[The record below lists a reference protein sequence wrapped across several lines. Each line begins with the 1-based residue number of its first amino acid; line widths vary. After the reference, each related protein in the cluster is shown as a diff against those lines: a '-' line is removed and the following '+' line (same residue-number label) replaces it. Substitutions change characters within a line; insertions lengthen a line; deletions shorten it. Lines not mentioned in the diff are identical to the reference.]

1 MVADSPAAFPF
12 FYIAPSKLENAAVV
26 RKFLGPLT
34 TRQLEND
41 VPPIGNA
48 PTMLS
53 LETMKKV
60 APTWMDM
67 SLKIFNDDGARKV

>member
-1 MVADSPAAFPF
+1 MAYPAAFPF
-12 FYIAPSKLENAAVV
+12 FYIAPSMKENAPLV

-34 TRQLEND
+34 KKQLESD

-53 LETMKKV
+53 LETMRQV

-67 SLKIFNDDGARKV
+67 SLKIFNDDSARKV